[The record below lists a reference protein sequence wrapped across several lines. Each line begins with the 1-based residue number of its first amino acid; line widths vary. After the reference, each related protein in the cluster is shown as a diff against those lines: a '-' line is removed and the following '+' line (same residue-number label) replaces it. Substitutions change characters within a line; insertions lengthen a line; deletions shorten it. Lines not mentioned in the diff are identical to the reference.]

1 MKKIIHQKFCSFFL
15 HIVTNSEEYSPMTTC
30 AANISVAISDLEFCC
45 FMFEIHINSSQQ
57 ISPRLQRGAAK
68 ISSLLLSRLSRTP
81 MVSHYRTLLFR
92 KYLLRP
98 AFCCPQRRSQS
109 LFTSNK
115 CIYLNM
121 PAFVNT
127 KAIHPFPFSWSHSFI
142 MVFCNNMNEWTF
154 TFMTA

>member
-1 MKKIIHQKFCSFFL
+1 MLYLDFTQHLIISCEENHPPKIDVKKFILFLSFL
-15 HIVTNSEEYSPMTTC
+15 LIVTNSEEYSPMTTC

-127 KAIHPFPFSWSHSFI
+127 KAIHPFPFS
-142 MVFCNNMNEWTF
+142 
-154 TFMTA
+154 